1 MEKFPKICIL
11 GEGGVGK
18 SSLVSLLQGRMDNP
32 STEGSEPT
40 IGLEI
45 EDSKINGKKC
55 TIWDLGGQKRFK
67 SMWND
72 FLKNSGLAVLVCDST
87 EENIQKTK
95 QIYDRFA
102 NRIGSKVIAIA
113 NKQDLP
119 GAIGA
124 EEVQKKLGGIRTYEM
139 SAIRSELIDRI
150 QQNLEY
156 EMDTD

>member
-1 MEKFPKICIL
+1 M
-11 GEGGVGK
+11 
-18 SSLVSLLQGRMDNP
+18 
-32 STEGSEPT
+32 
-40 IGLEI
+40 
-45 EDSKINGKKC
+45 
-55 TIWDLGGQKRFK
+55 WD
-67 SMWND
+67 D

-87 EENIQKTK
+87 EDNIEKTK

-119 GAIGA
+119 GAMGA

-139 SAIRSELIDRI
+139 SAIRSELRDRM
-150 QQNLEY
+150 QQILEY

>member
-1 MEKFPKICIL
+1 MEKFPKICII

-18 SSLVSLLQGRMDNP
+18 SSLVSLLQGRMDIP
-32 STEGSEPT
+32 STENSEPT

-45 EDSKINGKKC
+45 ENSKINGKKC

-87 EENIQKTK
+87 EENIKKTK

-139 SAIRSELIDRI
+139 SAIRSELRDRI
-150 QQNLEY
+150 QQILEY

>member
-1 MEKFPKICIL
+1 LEKFPKICIL

-18 SSLVSLLQGRMDNP
+18 SSLVSLLQGRIDIP
-32 STEGSEPT
+32 LTEKSEPT

-45 EDSKINGKKC
+45 EDSQINGKKC

-67 SMWND
+67 SMWDD

-87 EENIQKTK
+87 EDNIEKTK

-139 SAIRSELIDRI
+139 SAIRSELKDRM
-150 QQNLEY
+150 QQILEY

>member
-32 STEGSEPT
+32 STEDSEPT

-45 EDSKINGKKC
+45 ENSRINGKKC

-139 SAIRSELIDRI
+139 SAIRSELKERI
-150 QQNLEY
+150 QQILEY